1 MKARKGDLDVQGRPL
16 EESYILSR
24 VGIKGVKRP
33 ITIMRPGK
41 AVALSPT
48 IDVSVDLPAEQKGS
62 HMSRH
67 MEVLKEAIDQALK
80 EENDS
85 LERFVERVAFALLRS
100 HDYAR
105 YADVRLSTDYFLE
118 RTSPDERKVMENYR
132 LFAEA
137 RLIRGS
143 SKAYRS
149 IGVEVSGMSACPCAM
164 ENVRELIREEML
176 EKGADVSLLSML
188 DEYPAPTHN
197 QKNVVQLEIGASSVL
212 NVDADDLIG
221 LVESQFSAPTFEILK
236 RRGEAKLVLDAH
248 RNPKFVEDIVRD
260 MIHAFLDRYRELPD
274 DAMLH
279 VSSVS
284 LESIHKHDA
293 FAERTATLGELR
305 EGTGH
310 QGKAGSKTI
319 IRTDKP

>member
-1 MKARKGDLDVQGRPL
+1 MDEYLPD
-16 EESYILSR
+16 
-24 VGIKGVKRP
+24 
-33 ITIMRPGK
+33 GK
-41 AVALSPT
+41 TKLGHDFALQH
-48 IDVSVDLPAEQKGS
+48 PADYL
-62 HMSRH
+62 
-67 MEVLKEAIDQALK
+67 EVLKEAIDQALK

-164 ENVRELIREEML
+164 ENVRELIREDL
-176 EKGADVSLLSML
+176 LRRGADVSQLSL
-188 DEYPAPTHN
+188 FDSVPAPTHN
-197 QKNVVQLEIGASSVL
+197 QKNIVHLEIGAENEL
-212 NVDADDLIG
+212 NIDADDLIT
-221 LVESQFSAPTFEILK
+221 LVESQFSAPTYEMLK

-260 MIHAFLDRYRELPD
+260 MIHAFLDRYRDLPD
-274 DAMLH
+274 EATLH

-310 QGKAGSKTI
+310 RVRAGSKTI

>member
-1 MKARKGDLDVQGRPL
+1 MKVRKSDLDVQGRPL

-24 VGIKGVKRP
+24 VGIRGVKRP

-67 MEVLKEAIDQALK
+67 MEVLKEAIDSALK

-85 LERFVERVAFALLRS
+85 LERFVERTAFSLLRS
-100 HDYAR
+100 HDYAM

-118 RTSPDERKVMENYR
+118 RTSPDERKVMENYK

-137 RLIRGS
+137 KLIRGS
-143 SKAYRS
+143 KKAYRS

-164 ENVRELIREEML
+164 ENVRELIREEL
-176 EKGADVSLLSML
+176 AEKGASVSELALLDL
-188 DEYPAPTHN
+188 VPAPTHN
-197 QKNVVQLEIGASSVL
+197 QKNVVQLEIGSENDL
-212 NVDADDLIG
+212 NVDADDLIS
-221 LVESQFSAPTFEILK
+221 LVESQFSAPTYEMLK
-236 RRGEAKLVLDAH
+236 RSGEAKLVLEAH

-260 MIHAFLDRYRELPD
+260 MIHAFLEKYRGLPD
-274 DAMLH
+274 EAMLH

-284 LESIHKHDA
+284 LESIHKHEA

-305 EGTGH
+305 EGTRYKR
-310 QGKAGSKTI
+310 KAGSKTI
-319 IRTDKP
+319 IRTEKP